1 MPDDDPTPE
10 LVQRAR
16 RGDAAAFEALVR
28 RHLRPAYSIALA
40 IVARPSDAEDVA
52 QEAMIIACERID
64 TCRDP
69 GCFGAWLFQ
78 IVRNHAKNWL
88 ARRKLRD
95 VGADPAPPET
105 VHTGP
110 APDAGAFRRQL
121 LAALQQLGAAER
133 EVVLLHDLD
142 GWTHPEIAAALGISV
157 VMSRQHLFQA
167 RRRLRNEF
175 ALPGLEDGAAPAA
188 ALGERS

>member
-1 MPDDDPTPE
+1 VPDDDPTPE

-64 TCRDP
+64 TCREP
-69 GCFGAWLFQ
+69 SRFGAWLFQ

-88 ARRKLRD
+88 AKRRLRD
-95 VGADPAPPET
+95 VSADPAPPEAT
-105 VHTGP
+105 HSGP
-110 APDAGAFRRQL
+110 GPDAGAFRAPL
-121 LAALQQLGAAER
+121 LAALEQLAAAER

-142 GWTHPEIAAALGISV
+142 GWTHLEIAAALGISV

-167 RRRLRNEF
+167 RRRLRSEF
-175 ALPGLEDGAAPAA
+175 APPGAGEAASVA